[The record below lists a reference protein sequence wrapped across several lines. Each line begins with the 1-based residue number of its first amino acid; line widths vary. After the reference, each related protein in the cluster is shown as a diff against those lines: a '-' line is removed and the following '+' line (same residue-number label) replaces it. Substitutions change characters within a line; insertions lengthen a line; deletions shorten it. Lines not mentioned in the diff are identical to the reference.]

1 MSLMGR
7 SYLDIYLTRLFFTL
21 VVGLVLSLVWC
32 CEVLMW
38 MGIWWGDQ

>member
-21 VVGLVLSLVWC
+21 VVGRWSCLVLGLV
-32 CEVLMW
+32 L
-38 MGIWWGDQ
+38 